1 MPDEMLT
8 EREALMR
15 IAQIHSDDVDEGRHY
30 CIMCGA
36 LWPCPTFQVLEVVEP
51 PLWPRDDA
59 RADEPK

>member
-8 EREALMR
+8 EREALLR
-15 IAQIHSDDVDEGRHY
+15 IAQIHSDDVDEGHHY

-36 LWPCPTFQVLEVVEP
+36 LWPCPTFQVLEAVEP

-59 RADEPK
+59 RTDGPK